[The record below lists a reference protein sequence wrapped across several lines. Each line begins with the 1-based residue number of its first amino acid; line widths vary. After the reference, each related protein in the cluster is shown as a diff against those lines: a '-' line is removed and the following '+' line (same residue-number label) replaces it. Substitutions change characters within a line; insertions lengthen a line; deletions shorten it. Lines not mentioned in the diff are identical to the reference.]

1 MATEHPGARYWW
13 QDLTPAERAEF
24 FCYFTPEQGLAALAE
39 ISRKHGIPDKIT
51 DPEIVERVARILTP
65 PAGGRRCA

>member
-1 MATEHPGARYWW
+1 MDIEQGNRRYWW
-13 QDLTPAERAEF
+13 HSMTPAERAEF

-51 DPEIVERVARILTP
+51 DPEIVARVARIL
-65 PAGGRRCA
+65 AA

>member
-1 MATEHPGARYWW
+1 MADDRQTSRYWW
-13 QDLTPAERAEF
+13 DDMSPAERAEF

-39 ISRKHGIPDKIT
+39 ISRRHGIPDKIT

-65 PAGGRRCA
+65 ASGGRRCA